1 MTTGHIHFSVG
12 NKHKKVTDIID
23 SWKQRGSISDKVCT
37 LIEKAYE
44 EENKGNKLDS
54 YSKETKPLDLFPK
67 VTEEWT
73 PDKLQQY
80 NVKDIQQVVSE
91 LYKRRQEISSYLNQ
105 LAKLR

>member
-1 MTTGHIHFSVG
+1 MSRFELSISS
-12 NKHKKVTDIID
+12 KHKKVMDILD
-23 SWKQRGSISDKVCT
+23 AWRQKGNAGDKICR

-80 NVKDIQQVVSE
+80 NVKDIQRVVSD

>member
-1 MTTGHIHFSVG
+1 MPIRVNFSIKA
-12 NKHKKVTDIID
+12 KHKKVMDIID
-23 SWKQRGSISDKVCT
+23 SWKQKGSYSDKICQAIT
-37 LIEKAYE
+37 KLDA
-44 EENKGNKLDS
+44 EENKGNKLDT

-91 LYKRRQEISSYLNQ
+91 LYKRRQELSSYLNQ